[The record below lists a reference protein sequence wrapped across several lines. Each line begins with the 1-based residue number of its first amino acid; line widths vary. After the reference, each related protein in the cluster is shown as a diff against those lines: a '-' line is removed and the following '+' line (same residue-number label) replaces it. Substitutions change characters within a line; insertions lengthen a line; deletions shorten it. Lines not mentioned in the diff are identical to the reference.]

1 MGGVGAQALRAMST
15 RWVLHVDLDQFQ
27 AAVEVRRNPDLAGLP
42 VIVGGNGDPSE
53 PRKVV
58 TCASYPAR
66 EFGVHAGM
74 PLRTAARKCPD
85 ATFLPL
91 DTDAY
96 DEASEEVMGL
106 LRDFGHPVEVW
117 GWDEAY
123 VGADVDDPVHLAEQ
137 IREVVA
143 AGTGLSCSV
152 GISDNKQRAK
162 VATGFG
168 KPAGIY
174 ALTEDNW
181 MAVMGDR
188 EVDALWGVG
197 PKTAKKLAGM
207 GITTVADLASTD
219 AQLLTSTFG
228 PTTGLWI
235 LLLAK
240 GGGDTDVSAEPWVPR
255 SRSHVI
261 TFPRDLT
268 DRAEIDSA
276 VVELANQT
284 LEEIVGQGRV
294 VTRVAVTVR
303 TKTFF
308 TRTKIRK
315 LPSVSTDAETITR
328 TALELLGQFEL
339 DRPVRLLGVRLEL
352 APPDG
357 EHPRRA
363 FRSAGRRRDPV
374 LGFRRALA
382 TVQRFQNVST
392 VRTARATRPRRWP
405 QRAREED
412 VDLPHRQAV
421 GPPHRSLQQVQ
432 RPDVGRRVNQE
443 SITAHAPKDPVRDV
457 FG

>member
-1 MGGVGAQALRAMST
+1 MT
-15 RWVLHVDLDQFQ
+15 PRWVLHVDLDQFQ
-27 AAVEVRRNPDLAGLP
+27 AAVEVRRHPELAGLP
-42 VIVGGNGDPSE
+42 IIVGGNGDPME

-66 EFGVHAGM
+66 RFGVHAGM

-96 DEASEEVMGL
+96 DEASEEVMSR

-123 VGADVDDPVHLAEQ
+123 VGADVERPIELAER
-137 IREVVA
+137 IREVIA
-143 AGTGLSCSV
+143 AETGLSCSV

-168 KPAGIY
+168 KPAGVY
-174 ALTEDNW
+174 QLTDDNW

-207 GITTVADLASTD
+207 GITTVADLAATD
-219 AQLLTSTFG
+219 ATLLTSTFG

-240 GGGDTDVSAEPWVPR
+240 GGGDTNVSAEPWVPR

-261 TFPRDLT
+261 TFPQDLT
-268 DRAEIDSA
+268 DRAEIDAS
-276 VVELANQT
+276 VVELAHQT
-284 LEEIVGQGRV
+284 LAEIVDQGRV

-303 TKTFF
+303 TKTFY

-315 LPSVSTDAETITR
+315 LPSPSVDVEVITR
-328 TALELLGQFEL
+328 MALDLLGEFEL
-339 DRPVRLLGVRLEL
+339 DRPIRLLGVRLEL
-352 APPDG
+352 APPEG
-357 EHPRRA
+357 
-363 FRSAGRRRDPV
+363 GY
-374 LGFRRALA
+374 
-382 TVQRFQNVST
+382 
-392 VRTARATRPRRWP
+392 
-405 QRAREED
+405 
-412 VDLPHRQAV
+412 
-421 GPPHRSLQQVQ
+421 
-432 RPDVGRRVNQE
+432 
-443 SITAHAPKDPVRDV
+443 
-457 FG
+457 

>member
-1 MGGVGAQALRAMST
+1 MT
-15 RWVLHVDLDQFQ
+15 PCWVLHVDLDQFQ
-27 AAVEVRRNPDLAGLP
+27 AAVEVRRNPELAGLP
-42 VIVGGNGDPSE
+42 IIVGGNGDPSE

-66 EFGVHAGM
+66 EHGVHAGM

-96 DEASEEVMGL
+96 DEASEQVMNL
-106 LRDFGHPVEVW
+106 LRDLGHPVEVW

-123 VGADVDDPVHLAEQ
+123 VGADVDRPFDLAEQ
-137 IREVVA
+137 IREVIA
-143 AGTGLSCSV
+143 AETGLSCSV

-174 ALTEDNW
+174 QLTDENW

-188 EVDALWGVG
+188 AVDALWGVG

-207 GITTVADLASTD
+207 GITTVADLAATD

-240 GGGDTDVSAEPWVPR
+240 GGGDTNVSAAPWVPR
-255 SRSHVI
+255 SRSHVV
-261 TFPRDLT
+261 TFPRDLS

-276 VVELANQT
+276 VIELAHNT
-284 LEEIVGQGRV
+284 LTEIVAQGRV

-303 TKTFF
+303 TNTFY

-315 LPSVSTDAETITR
+315 LPSASTDEDAITQ

-339 DRPVRLLGVRLEL
+339 DRPIRLLGVRLEL

-357 EHPRRA
+357 
-363 FRSAGRRRDPV
+363 GY
-374 LGFRRALA
+374 
-382 TVQRFQNVST
+382 
-392 VRTARATRPRRWP
+392 
-405 QRAREED
+405 
-412 VDLPHRQAV
+412 
-421 GPPHRSLQQVQ
+421 
-432 RPDVGRRVNQE
+432 
-443 SITAHAPKDPVRDV
+443 
-457 FG
+457 

>member
-1 MGGVGAQALRAMST
+1 MGELGAQALWLVT
-15 RWVLHVDLDQFQ
+15 RWILHVDLDQFQ
-27 AAVEVRRNPDLAGLP
+27 AAVEVRRNPELTGLP
-42 VIVGGNGDPSE
+42 IVVGGNGDPTE

-66 EFGVHAGM
+66 ECGVHAGM

-85 ATFLPL
+85 AVFLPL

-96 DEASEEVMGL
+96 DEASAEVMNL
-106 LRDFGHPVEVW
+106 LRDLGHPVEVW

-123 VGADVDDPVHLAEQ
+123 VGAELADSDDPVGLARQ

-168 KPAGIY
+168 KPAGIFE
-174 ALTEDNW
+174 LTEANW

-188 EVDALWGVG
+188 DVDALWGVG
-197 PKTAKKLAGM
+197 PKTAKKLVGL
-207 GITTVADLASTD
+207 GITTVADLAATD
-219 AQLLTSTFG
+219 ASLLTSTFG

-240 GGGDTDVSAEPWVPR
+240 GGGDTNVSAEPWVPR

-261 TFPRDLT
+261 TFPADLT
-268 DRAEIDSA
+268 DRGEIDSA
-276 VVELANQT
+276 VVDLARQT
-284 LEEIVGQGRV
+284 LAEIVDENRV
-294 VTRVAVTVR
+294 ATRVAVTVR

-315 LPSVSTDAETITR
+315 LASASTDIELITQ
-328 TALELLGQFEL
+328 TALALLDQFEL

-357 EHPRRA
+357 
-363 FRSAGRRRDPV
+363 GY
-374 LGFRRALA
+374 
-382 TVQRFQNVST
+382 
-392 VRTARATRPRRWP
+392 
-405 QRAREED
+405 
-412 VDLPHRQAV
+412 
-421 GPPHRSLQQVQ
+421 
-432 RPDVGRRVNQE
+432 
-443 SITAHAPKDPVRDV
+443 
-457 FG
+457 